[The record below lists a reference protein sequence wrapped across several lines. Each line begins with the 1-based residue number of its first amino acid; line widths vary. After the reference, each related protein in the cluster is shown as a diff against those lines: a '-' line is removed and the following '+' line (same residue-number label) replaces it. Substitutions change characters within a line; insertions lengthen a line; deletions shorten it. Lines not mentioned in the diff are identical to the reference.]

1 MCLIKKKKKETLEF
15 IMLRAG
21 PGNQFDKNLT
31 QLDINFKKRNTKP
44 RRLLN

>member
-1 MCLIKKKKKETLEF
+1 MCLIKKKKETLEF

-31 QLDINFKKRNTKP
+31 QLDINFKKGMQNTEDY
-44 RRLLN
+44 